1 MLAAVLL
8 AAAAPPAARL
18 LVAVGDLAPD
28 SAVLWLRGVGPGPAR
43 VTYQEAGAASATAGA
58 LTVALGAATDLTA
71 RVRLAGL
78 APAARY
84 RYRVEQAGSAVEGE
98 FGTAPPPDV
107 AARVKFLW
115 SGDLGGGKV
124 CRPADRGFPIFRAMA
139 AERADFFLF
148 VGDTVYA
155 DQRCDRPGVVPGA
168 DFVAV
173 TLAGFR
179 AKHRYYREDPAA
191 AAFYATTPVFAIWD
205 DHEVRNDFAGPS
217 EPLMPIGRQAFLEYW
232 PILPPAEEPGRL
244 YRRVRWGRLLEVFI
258 LDTRQYRSPNA
269 EPDGP
274 GKTMLGAAQKRWL
287 VEGVATSTATWKVVV
302 SSVPLAISTG
312 RTFRDSWSSARL
324 DGTPE
329 AGGTGFAT
337 ERDSI
342 LRAFR
347 SRGVKNLVVLAAD
360 VHHAE
365 LIRHHPWPDF
375 SFHEFI
381 AGPLAASQGWPRILD
396 RSLNPRPLFARGGVN
411 NYGEITVEPG
421 TLRVRLADEQGRTLF
436 SHVIGPE

>member
-1 MLAAVLL
+1 
-8 AAAAPPAARL
+8 
-18 LVAVGDLAPD
+18 
-28 SAVLWLRGVGPGPAR
+28 
-43 VTYQEAGAASATAGA
+43 
-58 LTVALGAATDLTA
+58 
-71 RVRLAGL
+71 
-78 APAARY
+78 
-84 RYRVEQAGSAVEGE
+84 
-98 FGTAPPPDV
+98 
-107 AARVKFLW
+107 
-115 SGDLGGGKV
+115 
-124 CRPADRGFPIFRAMA
+124 
-139 AERADFFLF
+139 
-148 VGDTVYA
+148 
-155 DQRCDRPGVVPGA
+155 VPGA